1 MMKNEIF
8 IFLVLKKNQEM
19 DWYSKKLGKFPYTS
33 TSVNCHAKIIVVN
46 NHLWLQVDEVIVK
59 TRISSGVW
67 TLKLVFIS
75 FVKYSN
81 GNTDSIYNL

>member
-19 DWYSKKLGKFPYTS
+19 DWYSKKLEKFPYTS
-33 TSVNCHAKIIVVN
+33 PSVNCPAKIIVVN